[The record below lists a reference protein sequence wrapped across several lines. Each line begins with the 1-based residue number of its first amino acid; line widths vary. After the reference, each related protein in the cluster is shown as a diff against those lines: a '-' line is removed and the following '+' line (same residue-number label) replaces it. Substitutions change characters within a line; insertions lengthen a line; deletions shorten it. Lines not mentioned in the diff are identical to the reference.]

1 MSSTTNQRRWWLA
14 ATTMLLAA
22 GCGSPTAQ
30 VSGHAEFADGTPLT
44 GAVRK
49 LSFEP
54 TPDSTAEVRKAAMG
68 DIGTDGAFTLYTRK
82 PGDGVFK
89 GKYAVTFTVL
99 KDPNYG
105 GLLVPEKYAD
115 KGSTP
120 FIVEVTAD
128 RDDLHFQLDKE

>member
-1 MSSTTNQRRWWLA
+1 MNRTTKKCRYWLA
-14 ATTMLLAA
+14 AATIILAA
-22 GCGSPTAQ
+22 GCGSPIAQ
-30 VSGHAEFADGTPLT
+30 VSGHAEFADGTPLM

-54 TPDSTAEVRKAAMG
+54 APDTTAEVRKAAMG

-128 RDDLHFQLDKE
+128 RDDLLFKLDKE